1 MIPLE
6 MVTLLVFVLR
16 STKVMLVVVPRLV
29 GRTISAVA
37 RSYITDANEAAT
49 DPVMV
54 VVLVTV
60 IVLVL
65 VSTPDPVRL
74 IVLVKVP
81 TFDPLSLT
89 HNKALEELLAIE
101 RVLVNAILLVD
112 TCQLVESESVT
123 VILVVRLDAVTL
135 NARLALVIP

>member
-6 MVTLLVFVLR
+6 IVTLLVFVLR

-49 DPVMV
+49 APVMV
-54 VVLVTV
+54 VVFVFAPELVRV
-60 IVLVL
+60 M
-65 VSTPDPVRL
+65 
-74 IVLVKVP
+74 VLVKVP

-89 HNKALEELLAIE
+89 HNKAFEELLAIE
-101 RVLVNAILLVD
+101 RVLVNVELLVD

>member
-6 MVTLLVFVLR
+6 MVTLFVLVPA
-16 STKVMLVVVPRLV
+16 TKVMLVVVPRLV

-49 DPVMV
+49 APVMV
-54 VVLVTV
+54 VVFVFAPELVRV
-60 IVLVL
+60 MVF
-65 VSTPDPVRL
+65 
-74 IVLVKVP
+74 VKVP

-89 HNKALEELLAIE
+89 HNRALEELLAIE
-101 RVLVNAILLVD
+101 RVLVNATLLVD
-112 TCQLVESESVT
+112 TCQLVESESAT
-123 VILVVRLDAVTL
+123 VMLVVRLDAVTL